1 MGIYPEDLA
10 DILALRDDPDALR
23 EYLGEYYG
31 LDDSV
36 IDSFM
41 HGLEQST
48 FAQTVDPEDADT
60 FIDDVYYAAENS
72 EDESADTGGD
82 TAGSESEGEVSGEAE
97 SGGESEG
104 GGEGSEGG

>member
-23 EYLGEYYG
+23 EYLGELY
-31 LDDSV
+31 
-36 IDSFM
+36 
-41 HGLEQST
+41 GLEQST